1 MLILTALAHFTLY
14 MIMCHVGKHKF
25 GRKVDSLVASPEEGS
40 RFTYWWFSF
49 WEFLTLLRDQCDF
62 FSPPKGKIKCT
73 IYFKQKFKK
82 MSDVANMIQIKTNI
96 CKLILICKKKKTV
109 VRRFNKHSIFK
120 NILFSSNYLIVQA
133 LEVKLA
139 VDVRWRMCLKCLK
152 WSSV

>member
-1 MLILTALAHFTLY
+1 MRENINLGEKWIVLLPRQ
-14 MIMCHVGKHKF
+14 K
-25 GRKVDSLVASPEEGS
+25 KVIGS
-40 RFTYWWFSF
+40 HIGDFH
-49 WEFLTLLRDQCDF
+49 FLTLLRDQCDF

-152 WSSV
+152 